1 MYSLTKIQLSAETA
15 QAIVRQHFG
24 SQCNLLTFQ
33 ELKEGYFNAAALLEL
48 DDGLKCV
55 LKAAPAAHVRVLRY
69 EHDIMRAE
77 VESMRLVRQRT
88 EVPVPEILV
97 YDNSHSL
104 LESDF
109 FIMEFLNGTPF
120 NNLRKEMS
128 QEAQTAIETQMGQ
141 ITRQMSEITGDAFGY
156 WAQPEAPG
164 TSWRACFG
172 KMVHGV
178 LQDGLDIGVELP
190 LHYDEIYHR
199 LEAHFDVLEEITTPR
214 LVHWDLWDGNIFV
227 NPESTK
233 IVGVIDFERILWG
246 DPLIESIFGNLN
258 PDSPAA
264 RGFGGD
270 VLNSPEQKVRR
281 MLYNTYLWLIM
292 IIETYYRRFETKDQ
306 ENWARGRLDQEL
318 QNLANA

>member
-24 SQCNLLTFQ
+24 SQRNLRTFQ
-33 ELKEGYFNAAALLEL
+33 ELKEGFFNAAALIEL

-55 LKAAPAAHVRVLRY
+55 LKAAPSANVRVLRY

-97 YDNSHSL
+97 YDSSHSL
-104 LESDF
+104 LEIDF

-120 NNLRKEMS
+120 NRLRKELS
-128 QEAQTAIETQMGQ
+128 QEAQTAIEFQMGQ

-164 TSWRACFG
+164 TSWRTCFE
-172 KMVHGV
+172 KMVRRV

-190 LHYDEIYHR
+190 LPYDEIYHR

-227 NPESTK
+227 DPESTK
-233 IVGVIDFERILWG
+233 IIGVIDFERILWG

-264 RGFGGD
+264 RGFGSE
-270 VLNSPEQKVRR
+270 VLKSPDQKVRR

-318 QNLANA
+318 QNLANF